1 MIGQRYQEK
10 KAAVLD
16 VLRRYQSIRGVAEDG
31 VKTVFLEQRATAL
44 RTGQYVL
51 AVVGEAKAG
60 KSTLINAL
68 LGERILPTDVL
79 QSSSA
84 VVEIFK
90 SDKKFVKVRYA
101 DGHSECVCNDG
112 SSPDLD
118 EAVEHLRRI
127 GALQDQYRSI
137 PTALIDAYI
146 VRGRIA
152 TGAPL
157 PMDELK
163 HKSGLSLDDKKQLIA
178 KYVDDRSLAQIPVEI
193 AFGFPLKYAFDE
205 LRLVDSPGVNASGG
219 VQDSTFS
226 YLHKANAVLFVHSLE
241 APVESGSF
249 RNFIMD
255 VVPNRT
261 KEALFLV
268 LSKSGLLDEIEREEK
283 VSEACSL
290 FREWFDPQRVIHVD
304 SMLQSVW
311 KDIHNFDSPVEL
323 KKYYAERQKHYEAR
337 YREERR
343 EERRQ
348 EWREKVASFHKKILL
363 LNGALETSGT
373 TANQRVV
380 AQELRKRSNFGR
392 LESAIEEFSA
402 KAPDLQLSEIL
413 KVVRQG
419 YENQLDGHNQDIDLL
434 GRKKQ
439 HPQTFGNEITE
450 IQHRLDEYKLLMSE
464 FGERTAK
471 KYTGLR
477 PSFRSEIDQLR
488 SEYIGKIKDSPS
500 IDGLRKTLADFG
512 AANQSFFDG
521 IAAEIRQDYVD
532 ELDRKGE
539 QFKADHSIVVP
550 KVDVAG
556 IEEKAKETAY
566 IEAEVERDPEGWYE
580 WMQKIVTLGF
590 KEFKK
595 GHDSD
600 LFLSTCQGLAV
611 KGIEETVTKG
621 RNLVSDLVQQFGKSF
636 ERDLLSLISS
646 RQRALEDLLVGKS
659 TNAKM
664 LEAIEEAT
672 RKNKAVA
679 TEMSHVDEMLEDLR

>member
-16 VLRRYQSIRGVAEDG
+16 VLRRYQSIRGVTDDG
-31 VKTVFLEQRATAL
+31 VDAAFLEQRATAL

-79 QSSSA
+79 QSSGA
-84 VVEIFK
+84 VVEILK

-112 SSPDLD
+112 SSPDVD

-152 TGAPL
+152 KGAPL
-157 PMDELK
+157 PIDELK
-163 HKSGLSLDDKKQLIA
+163 HKSGLSLDDQKQLIA
-178 KYVDDRSLAQIPVEI
+178 KYVDNRSLAQIPVEI

-241 APVESGSF
+241 APVELGSF
-249 RNFIMD
+249 RDFITH

-261 KEALFLV
+261 KQTLFLV
-268 LSKSGLLDEIEREEK
+268 LSKSGLLSEIEREEK

-337 YREERR
+337 YRK
-343 EERRQ
+343 ERRQ
-348 EWREKVASFHKKILL
+348 EWREEVASFDKKLLL
-363 LNGALETSGT
+363 LNDTLETTGS
-373 TANQRVV
+373 TAEQRVV
-380 AQELRKRSNFGR
+380 ARELRGRSNFGI
-392 LESAIEEFSA
+392 LENAIEEFSA
-402 KAPDLQLSEIL
+402 TAPDLQLSELL
-413 KVVRQG
+413 KVIKQG
-419 YENQLDGHNQDIDLL
+419 YENQLVEHDQTIDLL

-439 HPQTFGNEITE
+439 HPQTFENEITE
-450 IQHRLDEYKLLMSE
+450 IQHRLDEYRLLMNE

-477 PSFRSEIDQLR
+477 PSFRSKIDQLR

-566 IEAEVERDPEGWYE
+566 IETEVERDPEGWYE

-590 KEFKK
+590 KEFKELKK

-621 RNLVSDLVQQFGKSF
+621 RKLVSDLVGQFSKSF
-636 ERDLLSLISS
+636 RRDLESLILS
-646 RQRALEDLLVGKS
+646 RQRALEDLRVRKS
-659 TNAKM
+659 TNDEILM
-664 LEAIEEAT
+664 EIEEAT
-672 RKNKAVA
+672 RKKKAVA
-679 TEMSHVDEMLEDLR
+679 TERNRVDEMLEDLR